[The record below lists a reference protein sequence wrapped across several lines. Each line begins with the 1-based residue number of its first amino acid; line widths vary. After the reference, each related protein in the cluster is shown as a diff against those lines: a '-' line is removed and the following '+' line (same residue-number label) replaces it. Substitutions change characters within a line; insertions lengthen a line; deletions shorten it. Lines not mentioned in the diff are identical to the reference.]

1 MLSDVWLNDFLRG
14 QKSAYL
20 VALLRR
26 HDLFATVRLIQ
37 LKFQLKAFARRE
49 LIKNIVGLLQE
60 FFIFV
65 Q

>member
-14 QKSAYL
+14 QQSAYF
-20 VALLRR
+20 VALFRR
-26 HDLFATVRLIQ
+26 HDLLATVGLTQ
-37 LKFQLKAFARRE
+37 LKFQLSAFARSE

-60 FFIFV
+60 FLIFV